1 MKLRTLVVAGLFG
14 LTTGAFVA
22 TEVTAQT
29 KLRVM
34 RGATSSN
41 IKLALNRAIVM
52 ESDESF
58 AELSVANPGV
68 ADVAVLTDRTIY
80 IIGKATGRTTLTL
93 LSAEGR
99 LITNVEIQV
108 SPDLAEFKERLRE
121 ILPKEKIEVRTA
133 GQGIVLSGTMTGIQS
148 LSQALELAERYAPGA
163 VTNLMN
169 VGGAQQ
175 VMLKVRFAEMS
186 RSVSKNL
193 SSSVGIIGV
202 SENVAAGSGQYATG
216 GNLATLS
223 NSVANGTSGTIT
235 SSNNANGR
243 IGFGFSAGGLAVNV
257 LLEALESK
265 GMVRTLAEPNLTA
278 ISGKEATFL
287 AGGEVPIPV
296 SDGDGGITVEY
307 RPFGVGMS
315 FTPTVLNDGI
325 INLAINTSVSNIDS
339 SAGTTTNG
347 ISVPGFSTR
356 RAETVVEMRD
366 GQSIAIAG
374 LLQDNFFDAASQVP
388 WIGDIPILGTLF
400 RSSDYSR
407 SQSELVVI
415 VTPHLVTPV
424 DGSTL
429 ALPTD
434 RVKLPSE
441 ADLFLNGK
449 TAVPTKSGRVS
460 NGSVT
465 SQDFSGSYGYVV
477 E

>member
-14 LTTGAFVA
+14 LTAGSFVA
-22 TEVTAQT
+22 NDVMAQT

-108 SPDLAEFKERLRE
+108 SPDLAEFKERIRE

-133 GQGIVLSGTMTGIQS
+133 GQGIVLSGTVSGVQS

-202 SENVAAGSGQYATG
+202 SENVAAGTGQYANGDNLTSLASG
-216 GNLATLS
+216 GT
-223 NSVANGTSGTIT
+223 VTT
-235 SSNNANGR
+235 SNNANGR

-296 SDGDGGITVEY
+296 SDGDGGVTVEY

-325 INLAINTSVSNIDS
+325 INLAVNTSVSNIDS
-339 SAGTTTNG
+339 AAGTTTNG
-347 ISVPGFSTR
+347 FTVPGFSTR

-407 SQSELVVI
+407 AQSELVVI

-424 DGSTL
+424 DGNTL

-449 TAVPTKSGRVS
+449 TAVPTKSGRTS